1 MQKRGEQKRRNSP
14 GRKQTTKPYRAPSEI
29 PRKTSIVSTETFMSP
44 KGRRYTILET
54 NQIDPYD
61 DPKDSERKRRGD

>member
-1 MQKRGEQKRRNSP
+1 MYKRGEQKRRNSP
-14 GRKQTTKPYRAPSEI
+14 GRKRTTKPRRARSEI
-29 PRKTSIVSTETFMSP
+29 PSKTTIVSTETFMSP

-61 DPKDSERKRRGD
+61 DPTNSERKRRGN